1 MRPVQLADVE
11 MAARVLMRSAPNK
24 RAALMLDLI
33 QEAKIADAHRQRF
46 GTPHLEF
53 GSGTLL
59 SRAARCDAAPR
70 SSAMNG
76 QVLDAYRVVIDAL
89 LSHQNQ

>member
-33 QEAKIADAHRQRF
+33 REAEIADAHRQQF
-46 GTPHLEF
+46 GTPHMQF
-53 GSGTLL
+53 GTGSLL

-70 SSAMNG
+70 PPAMNR
-76 QVLDAYRVVIDAL
+76 QVLDAYRAVIDAL
-89 LSHQNQ
+89 LSHQKV